1 MKKRNYKRIY
11 RPGTL
16 FRVAGSNAVFM
27 SLGLNPKDDRQIFSF
42 NGMDI
47 VSRCAVKRAD
57 GRAMPATRREQ
68 QTYWA
73 VMREVMARREETS
86 KFSPGDWITEISTGR
101 YDLVESYRN
110 GYYAC
115 ENSGFPKHYQI
126 CYRRWNIND
135 ARPGDILFYHPT
147 QMAFIFK
154 GIEGDDRK
162 LKLFCS
168 CDTEAPEL
176 PGAFQLYDEDEYF
189 GRADDLGIT
198 PADNKQRR
206 TMFAKM
212 SREGYDLCTGED
224 GQLMLVKIR
233 NNGKEDPQL

>member
-1 MKKRNYKRIY
+1 MKKRNYKRIF
-11 RPGTL
+11 RPGAL

-27 SLGLNPKDDRQIFSF
+27 SLGLNPKDNRQISSF

-47 VSRCAVKRAD
+47 VRRCAVKWAD
-57 GRAMPATRREQ
+57 GRAVPATRREQ
-68 QTYWA
+68 QAYWA
-73 VMREVMARREETS
+73 VMREVIARREEAP
-86 KFSPGDWITEISTGR
+86 KFSPGDWITDIRTGR

-110 GYYAC
+110 GYYRC
-115 ENSGFPKHYQI
+115 ENSGFPKHYQVG
-126 CYRRWNIND
+126 YRRWNIND
-135 ARPGDILFYHPT
+135 ARPGDILFYHPAK
-147 QMAFIFK
+147 MVFIFK

-168 CDTEAPEL
+168 YDTETPEL

-198 PADNKQRR
+198 PADSKQRR

-212 SREGYDLCTGED
+212 QSEGYDLKPCLD
-224 GQLMLVKIR
+224 GRLMLVKIR
-233 NNGKEDPQL
+233 NNDKED

>member
-16 FRVAGSNAVFM
+16 VHIVGTNTVFM
-27 SLGLNPKDDRQIFSF
+27 SLGLNPKDNRQISLF

-47 VSRCAVKRAD
+47 VRRCAVKRAD
-57 GRAMPATRREQ
+57 GRAVPATKQEQ

-73 VMREVMARREETS
+73 VMREVIARREEAP
-86 KFSPGDWITEISTGR
+86 KFSPGDWITEIRTGS

-110 GYYAC
+110 GYYTC
-115 ENSGFPKHYQI
+115 ESSGFPKHYQVG
-126 CYRRWNIND
+126 YRRWNIND
-135 ARPGDILFYHPT
+135 ARPGNILFYHPT
-147 QMAFIFK
+147 KMVFIFK

-168 CDTEAPEL
+168 YDTETPEL
-176 PGAFQLYDEDEYF
+176 SGAFQLYDEDEYF

-198 PADNKQRR
+198 PANDKQRR
-206 TMFAKM
+206 AMLAKM
-212 SREGYDLCTGED
+212 RSEGYDLMPCLD
-224 GQLMLVKIR
+224 GQLMLVKTR
-233 NNGKEDPQL
+233 NEQKED

>member
-27 SLGLNPKDDRQIFSF
+27 SLGLNPKNNRQIFSF

-47 VSRCAVKRAD
+47 VRRCAVKRAD
-57 GRAMPATRREQ
+57 GRAVPATKQEQ

-73 VMREVMARREETS
+73 VMREVIARREETP
-86 KFSPGDWITEISTGR
+86 KFTPGDWITEISTGR
-101 YDLVESYRN
+101 YDLVKTYRN
-110 GYYAC
+110 GYYIC
-115 ENSGFPKHYQI
+115 ESSGFPK
-126 CYRRWNIND
+126 CNEEDYRRWNIND
-135 ARPGDILFYHPT
+135 VRPGNILFYHPT
-147 QMAFIFK
+147 KMAFIFK

-168 CDTEAPEL
+168 CNTEAPDQ

-198 PADNKQRR
+198 PANEQQREIL
-206 TMFAKM
+206 FFKM
-212 SREGYDLCTGED
+212 RSEGYDLGTGKD
-224 GQLMLVKIR
+224 GKVMLVKIR
-233 NNGKEDPQL
+233 NNGKED